1 MKKTILGIII
11 LVLLIFTVGCSQSN
25 LENYKEAVI
34 KTDSITKG
42 TESTK
47 INITTAYN
55 TDGLDEEALEVVKAF
70 ENVSL
75 TLKSSFDNEVNKFM
89 ASGYFNFGNLGYDFK
104 VYDIDGK
111 KYIEPFF
118 LNLKDKKYIEI
129 TEAEFSPQT
138 DIPIDLIEEIGA
150 KWNQVINEDNVIKG
164 ENVLVSTDDGEVKS
178 KEFTINLEDEQLRE
192 FLLYIVEIF
201 EENDEYMKVLEQVTY
216 VSDSEN
222 MTEEEMDKL
231 YQELFVELKR
241 VIEETENLN
250 LFYKAYIDKDGY
262 IVQEDIRF
270 SFENETIET
279 GGLKNFEFGF
289 TNKMSNIEKDQEY
302 DFIEPA
308 AEESIRIDE
317 LDFEALMN
325 PQGDGK

>member
-104 VYDIDGK
+104 VHGIDGK

-129 TEAEFSPQT
+129 TEAESSPQT

-178 KEFTINLEDEQLRE
+178 KEFTISLEDEQLRE